1 LSGLQGDIWAWAS
14 VPNIKGVLHELLS
27 LLERHEVCATFFV
40 SGVCARQNID
50 EIARIKEANHEIGLH
65 GYRHVPYDM
74 PRAELEADMFQA
86 FSVLKEMGVTATG
99 FRAPWLV
106 VSRDAYRAARTLGLK
121 YVSNVKAKK
130 SLQRDDEYDLIELP
144 IYLDDQALLQENAVD
159 LLLNS
164 CDVGR
169 VFEFHLL
176 YVRQAME
183 LLDEFLSK
191 LQTNTATLQQIAE
204 GKKAV
209 GLSFDIAYLS
219 RWELIKKIV
228 A

>member
-1 LSGLQGDIWAWAS
+1 
-14 VPNIKGVLHELLS
+14 
-27 LLERHEVCATFFV
+27 
-40 SGVCARQNID
+40 
-50 EIARIKEANHEIGLH
+50 
-65 GYRHVPYDM
+65 M

-86 FSVLKEMGVTATG
+86 FSVLKENNVTATG
-99 FRAPWLV
+99 FRARWLV
-106 VSRDAYRAARTLGLK
+106 VSRDAYRTARTLGLR
-121 YVSNVKAKK
+121 YASNVKAKK
-130 SLQRDDEYDLIELP
+130 APQIDEEYDLVELP

-164 CDVGR
+164 CGVGR

-176 YVRQAME
+176 YVRQTME

-191 LQTNTATLQQIAE
+191 LQTDTATLQQIAE
-204 GKKAV
+204 GKKAF

-219 RWELIKKIV
+219 RWELIKKLV